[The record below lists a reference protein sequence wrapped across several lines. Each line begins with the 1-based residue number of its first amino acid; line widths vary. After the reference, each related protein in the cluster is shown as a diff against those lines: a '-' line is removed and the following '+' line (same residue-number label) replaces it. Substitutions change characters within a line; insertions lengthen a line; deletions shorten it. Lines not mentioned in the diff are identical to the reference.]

1 MKLIELKPEEAKD
14 RSIFLSPDG
23 KILGG
28 EPNCHIMDIAE
39 EIMKEKYPEANSA
52 PLLFLSKLGWLYRYE
67 DFLGWDWY
75 GFMVNEQQLPIAKE
89 IDDNDTIKFLV
100 KYHLS
105 K

>member
-1 MKLIELKPEEAKD
+1 MKLIELQPKD
-14 RSIFLSPDG
+14 ARNCCIWLSPDG

-28 EPNCHIMDIAE
+28 KSGCDILDIAE
-39 EIMKEKYPEANSA
+39 KIMKEKYPEANSA

-75 GFMVNEQQLPIAKE
+75 GFMINEQQLPIAKE